1 MNQNYNGKTSLMI
14 CYQWHMTDN
23 GSDVIVLNKTFD
35 TLEEAYTEMERVM
48 PDNYEGDDG
57 YDFDEWNKY
66 MEEGD
71 PDIFM
76 QYNAQIDKEHNLLAV
91 FRPAEEKPKTK
102 KKDSYT
108 SEDIDRDEY
117 QNKIIELF
125 AQCITDPTNKRII
138 IDRNRPMDDYYMID
152 FSSYGQPFEDDTLV
166 TITWYSEDDEKSGD
180 YLEEHNNYIDAANKV
195 AKLLDEGFNEIYVTN
210 Y

>member
-1 MNQNYNGKTSLMI
+1 
-14 CYQWHMTDN
+14 MTQIILTTTCM
-23 GSDVIVLNKTFD
+23 VTRAAQE
-35 TLEEAYTEMERVM
+35 TLEDNWQLNEQLTQQYSNQWTSRV
-48 PDNYEGDDG
+48 
-57 YDFDEWNKY
+57 FDIDWN
-66 MEEGD
+66 EE
-71 PDIFM
+71 
-76 QYNAQIDKEHNLLAV
+76 
-91 FRPAEEKPKTK
+91 
-102 KKDSYT
+102 
-108 SEDIDRDEY
+108 DRDEY

-195 AKLLDEGFNEIYVTN
+195 AKLLDEGFNEIYVTS